1 MLWYPIVMTNPER
14 IATLESE
21 VQAHVLGATLSGQGI
36 PHAIRSYHDSAY
48 DGVFQ
53 VQKGWGH
60 IEAPPEFRNVI
71 LRTLVTLEE
80 NQSDEVIVA
89 EQEEIEE
96 TAPVE
101 ELKADSPA
109 DPPVALEP
117 EVLSPEPAVAE
128 ERPPDNSLFVR
139 LERAFGPVLGGLL
152 IDFIDLATFGPVG
165 VFFGMIIG
173 GAAAYWVCSIYRM
186 PIRQRII
193 WAIAAG
199 VYCTIP
205 FTEALPLATLI
216 GAYARFVSSRGS

>member
-1 MLWYPIVMTNPER
+1 MTNPGK

-21 VQAHVLGATLSGQGI
+21 VQAQILGAALSSQGI

-60 IEAPPEFRNVI
+60 VEAPPEFKNAI
-71 LRTLVTLEE
+71 LRTLVNIEATQNTESAD
-80 NQSDEVIVA
+80 SD
-89 EQEEIEE
+89 QEEI
-96 TAPVE
+96 
-101 ELKADSPA
+101 KQ
-109 DPPVALEP
+109 DPPDQAPEVLEP
-117 EVLSPEPAVAE
+117 EVLPPEPDIQE
-128 ERPPDNSLFVR
+128 ERPADNSLSGR
-139 LERAFGPVLGGLL
+139 LERAFGPILGGLL
-152 IDFIDLATFGPVG
+152 IDFIDLATLGPVG
-165 VFFGMIIG
+165 IFCGMIIG

-216 GAYARFVSSRGS
+216 GAYARFAPGRKS